1 MIDEHL
7 RCRNEMHALDDQLG
21 KRAHQFRMIQKRL
34 LVRLKD
40 RNPAPLHNLE
50 LLLEGTQT
58 QILTLA
64 SEMEAAQV
72 RQSVERT
79 PHLQRGMARSVCRI
93 HRLMKGDHRLTKG
106 GRVAQESSQLY
117 RCTFCQKLFTSAQR
131 ECESCPKVRSRRY
144 ISAIHL
150 ANAIS

>member
-72 RQSVERT
+72 LIV
-79 PHLQRGMARSVCRI
+79 
-93 HRLMKGDHRLTKG
+93 
-106 GRVAQESSQLY
+106 
-117 RCTFCQKLFTSAQR
+117 
-131 ECESCPKVRSRRY
+131 
-144 ISAIHL
+144 
-150 ANAIS
+150 